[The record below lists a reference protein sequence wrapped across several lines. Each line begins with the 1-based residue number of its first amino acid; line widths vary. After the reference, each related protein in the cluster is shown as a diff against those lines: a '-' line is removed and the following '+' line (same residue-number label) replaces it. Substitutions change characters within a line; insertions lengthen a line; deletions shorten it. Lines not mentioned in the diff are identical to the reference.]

1 MQNKQ
6 SFLHIIFKK
15 GLLCGF
21 TVGEYI
27 KRRRLT
33 LAGSEIVSTDRK
45 IIDIA
50 LEYGYDSPDSFTKAF
65 LRFHGATPTA
75 IRKGEAMIKSFA
87 PLKIKLILTG
97 GYTMDYKIVKKAPF
111 TVVGVSRV
119 FKYETAD
126 TEIPKFW
133 VDFNQLGKHT
143 LIDSMYGISVD
154 NDMSGNEFEYLI
166 ADNYNPLNEIPAD
179 FVTQV
184 IPEYTWAVRV
194 KVRLQTLHLYM
205 TFMKRFFR
213 SGCRRIKTTKSQ
225 PGIIL
230 RCTVTRMIMR
240 KAPGIKII
248 TARYGFLFAKSKIA

>member
-1 MQNKQ
+1 MEWSESISEAINYIESHITEELTIADIAKQ
-6 SFLHIIFKK
+6 AIISPYYFQK
-15 GLLCGF
+15 GFSMLCGF

-143 LIDSMYGISVD
+143 LIDSMYGISMHRTPTRLKRASLSVVI
-154 NDMSGNEFEYLI
+154 NAARLPWMRSSCSQRSYTSRPPGAAKKAMSSPI
-166 ADNYNPLNEIPAD
+166 
-179 FVTQV
+179 
-184 IPEYTWAVRV
+184 
-194 KVRLQTLHLYM
+194 
-205 TFMKRFFR
+205 
-213 SGCRRIKTTKSQ
+213 
-225 PGIIL
+225 
-230 RCTVTRMIMR
+230 
-240 KAPGIKII
+240 
-248 TARYGFLFAKSKIA
+248 RYGNPSGPVKSRQRKPTASATNWPPDF